1 MAEISAK
8 NLSFGYGKKHILKDI
23 NLSAKSGELVGIL
36 GANGSGKS
44 TLLKNLLRLI
54 EPKSGIIKINDK
66 PLQNYTL
73 KELAQTIG
81 FVPQK
86 SALSMPLSVFDI
98 LMMGRFSYLK
108 NGFKNYSNIDLKKID
123 EIMNLL
129 KISKFKDRLAN
140 SLSGGEFQRVLLAR
154 ALISEPKALFL
165 DEPTSALDLRY
176 AVEIMKICKNLSKNL
191 NLLSLM
197 VIHDLNLA
205 SMFCDRLIML
215 KDGIIRY
222 SGAPKELLKKEILKE
237 IYCLDCEIIEHNGS
251 YFVIASK
258 D

>member
-1 MAEISAK
+1 MAEISAT

-108 NGFKNYSNIDLKKID
+108 NGFKNYSNIDL
-123 EIMNLL
+123 NQ
-129 KISKFKDRLAN
+129 FYAN
-140 SLSGGEFQRVLLAR
+140 KGV
-154 ALISEPKALFL
+154 
-165 DEPTSALDLRY
+165 
-176 AVEIMKICKNLSKNL
+176 
-191 NLLSLM
+191 
-197 VIHDLNLA
+197 
-205 SMFCDRLIML
+205 
-215 KDGIIRY
+215 
-222 SGAPKELLKKEILKE
+222 
-237 IYCLDCEIIEHNGS
+237 
-251 YFVIASK
+251 
-258 D
+258 

>member
-1 MAEISAK
+1 
-8 NLSFGYGKKHILKDI
+8 
-23 NLSAKSGELVGIL
+23 
-36 GANGSGKS
+36 
-44 TLLKNLLRLI
+44 
-54 EPKSGIIKINDK
+54 
-66 PLQNYTL
+66 
-73 KELAQTIG
+73 
-81 FVPQK
+81 
-86 SALSMPLSVFDI
+86 
-98 LMMGRFSYLK
+98 
-108 NGFKNYSNIDLKKID
+108 
-123 EIMNLL
+123 MNLL

>member
-1 MAEISAK
+1 MGEICVK
-8 NLSFGYGKKHILKDI
+8 DLSFGYDKSLILENI
-23 NLSAKSGELVGIL
+23 NLSAKSGEFIGIL

-98 LMMGRFSYLK
+98 LLMGRFSYLK
-108 NGFKNYSNIDLKKID
+108 NSFENYSNMDIKKVN
-123 EIMNLL
+123 EIMDLL
-129 KISKFKDRLAN
+129 KISKFKDRIAN

-165 DEPTSALDLRY
+165 DEPTSALDLHY
-176 AVEIMKICKNLSKNL
+176 AVEMMKICKNLTKKL

-215 KDGIIRY
+215 KDGKICY
-222 SGAPKELLKKEILKE
+222 SGAPRELFKKEILKE
-237 IYCLDCEIIEHNGS
+237 IYCLDCEIIEYNGS
-251 YFVIASK
+251 FFVIASK